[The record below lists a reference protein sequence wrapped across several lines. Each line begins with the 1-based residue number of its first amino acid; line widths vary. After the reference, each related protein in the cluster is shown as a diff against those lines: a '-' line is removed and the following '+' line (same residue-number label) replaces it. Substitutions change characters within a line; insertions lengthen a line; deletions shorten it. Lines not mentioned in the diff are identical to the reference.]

1 LPDGVKNTVAT
12 YALVN
17 KKVINMDE
25 TNKHYSALTID
36 TSIFKQN
43 GLKLKKGL
51 LAELH
56 QFKDNPIKL
65 ILSDIVYRELKSHLD
80 KKEKE
85 TKSKIESALND
96 TSDYLNCCIDDMEK
110 IKSLIKINYEIEN
123 IPNLILEEFIRK
135 CGIELVKGEEY
146 CEIKSLIDMYFL
158 HCAPFK
164 ELGNKK
170 NEFPDAI
177 ALLSLQSWAEE
188 NNENLLAVSLDND
201 WKNFAQGKDNIEV
214 IDDLAKAMDILNKQ
228 TNEALDSII
237 YEIELDLRKN
247 QNSRIFGSMYSA
259 IEDSISISEIY
270 AVSPFKY
277 YIDDEQLSL
286 KDIYILTEEDEK
298 RLRIYIID
306 YGSDKITIS
315 IPCEVICEVEAAFN
329 FSLWDSID
337 KEDVSFGGTRKIVE
351 ISYKTD
357 VLVNLYGN
365 FLDGLQNMDID
376 EIEVTHDSVFVDMG
390 EISPFDDEDY
400 GDEYY

>member
-1 LPDGVKNTVAT
+1 
-12 YALVN
+12 
-17 KKVINMDE
+17 
-25 TNKHYSALTID
+25 
-36 TSIFKQN
+36 
-43 GLKLKKGL
+43 
-51 LAELH
+51 
-56 QFKDNPIKL
+56 
-65 ILSDIVYRELKSHLD
+65 
-80 KKEKE
+80 
-85 TKSKIESALND
+85 
-96 TSDYLNCCIDDMEK
+96 
-110 IKSLIKINYEIEN
+110 
-123 IPNLILEEFIRK
+123 
-135 CGIELVKGEEY
+135 
-146 CEIKSLIDMYFL
+146 MYFL

>member
-1 LPDGVKNTVAT
+1 MTQPT
-12 YALVN
+12 YAFVN
-17 KKVINMDE
+17 KKVINMDV

-36 TSIFKQN
+36 TSIFEKN
-43 GLKLKKGL
+43 GLKLNKGL
-51 LAELH
+51 LAQLH

-65 ILSDIVYRELKSHLD
+65 ILSDIVYRELKSHLNR
-80 KKEKE
+80 KEKE
-85 TKSKIESALND
+85 TKSKIASALNHA
-96 TSDYLNCCIDDMEK
+96 SDYLNCCIDDMEK
-110 IKSLIKINYEIEN
+110 IKSLIKINYEMEN
-123 IPNLILEEFIRK
+123 ISNLILEDFIRK

-146 CEIKSLIDMYFL
+146 CDIKSLIDMYFL

-164 ELGNKK
+164 ESGNKK

-188 NNENLLAVSLDND
+188 NNENLLAVSIDND
-201 WKNFAQGKDNIEV
+201 WKNFVQGKDNIKV

-228 TNEALDSII
+228 TDEALDSII
-237 YEIELDLRKN
+237 YEIELDLTKS
-247 QNSRIFGSMYSA
+247 QNSRIFESMYSA
-259 IEDSISISEIY
+259 IENSINISEIS
-270 AVSPFKY
+270 AVSSFKY

-286 KDIYILTEEDEK
+286 KNIYILTEENGK
-298 RLRIYIID
+298 RLKVYIID

-315 IPCEVICEVEAAFN
+315 ITCEVMCEVEVAFN
-329 FSLWDSID
+329 FSVWDSID
-337 KEDVSFGGTRKIVE
+337 KEDVSLGGTRKIVE
-351 ISYKTD
+351 ISYETD